1 MYSRSNSTTSPA
13 SGADNVSEPKLLQAW
28 IVFEVL
34 CVRVNVFML
43 SEWWRSQCS
52 SAYVA
57 AKIM

>member
-1 MYSRSNSTTSPA
+1 MYRRSNSTKSPA
-13 SGADNVSEPKLLQAW
+13 SGADNVSEPRLLQVW

-34 CVRVNVFML
+34 CARINVFLL
-43 SEWWRSQCS
+43 SECWRSQCS